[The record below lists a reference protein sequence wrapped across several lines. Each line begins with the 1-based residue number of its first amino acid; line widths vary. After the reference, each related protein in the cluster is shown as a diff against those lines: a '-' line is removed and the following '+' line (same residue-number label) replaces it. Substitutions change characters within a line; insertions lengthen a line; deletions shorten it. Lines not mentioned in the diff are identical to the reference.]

1 MQGYWNMPELTAE
14 TLRDGWCYSGDI
26 ATWDENG
33 FMYVVDRKKDMIIS
47 GGENIYSSVVEE
59 AVCKHP
65 AVKECAVIGVPH
77 QVFGET
83 VKAIVVLQADRAATA
98 EEIIAVCKQNLAS
111 YMKPTSVDFV
121 TELPKTPTGKIL
133 KRVLREKYWA
143 GEKRRVGGV

>member
-1 MQGYWNMPELTAE
+1 
-14 TLRDGWCYSGDI
+14 
-26 ATWDENG
+26 
-33 FMYVVDRKKDMIIS
+33 MYVVDRKKDMIIS

-77 QVFGET
+77 PVFGET
-83 VKAIVVLQADRAATA
+83 VKAVVVLHEGRAATA
-98 EEIIAVCKQNLAS
+98 EEIIAACKQNLAG

-121 TELPKTPTGKIL
+121 TELPKTPAGKIL

-143 GEKRRVGGV
+143 GEKRQVGGV